1 MVERII
7 DFSARNRF
15 IVFLFIF
22 GLAMAGWWA
31 MRNTPIDAIPDISDT
46 QVIIYT
52 TWMGRSPDLVEDQI
66 TYPIVTALLSA
77 PRVTVVRGF
86 SDFGFSYVYVL
97 FKDGTDI
104 YWARS
109 RVLEY
114 MNQLA
119 GRLPEGVTPQL
130 GPDATAVGWIFQY
143 ALVDESGQHDLAALR
158 SFQDWSLRYWLRS
171 VDGVAEVASVGGF
184 VRQYQITLDPTKILA
199 YNLALPQVIDKIR
212 MSNNDVGGRVVEF
225 AGTEYMIR
233 GRGYIKSRADIERI
247 AVGVNPRGTPI
258 LIRDVAT
265 VRLGPDMRRGLVE
278 LDGQGEVVGGIVVMR
293 FGENAPQV
301 IERLKAK
308 LKELEPAM
316 PPGVKVV
323 STYDRSDLI
332 RESIATANENL
343 LEELIVV
350 SVLIVGFL
358 LHLRSALI
366 PILTLPLAVL
376 ISFIPMYVMG
386 IGMNIMSIGGIIVAI
401 GDMVDAAII
410 MVDNAHKRLEEWE
423 REGRQRGQAR
433 HPDCVRQAGRP
444 GDLRLLAGDRHCLHA
459 GLHPGGPGRAPVQTP
474 GVHQEP
480 GHCHERGAGHHPD
493 PGGAA
498 PARARPHHPRAAPP
512 GELAVAAPLWAHPAA
527 GPAPPLDGHSA
538 RARRVPS
545 RCRWRSSAWVSEF
558 MPPLYEG
565 TILYMPTTLPGLSV
579 TAAAQLLQK
588 MDRTLKSFPEVARVF
603 GKAGRAETS
612 TDPAPFS
619 MMEVVVQ
626 LKPKE
631 QWRPG
636 LTYEGLV
643 AEMDKALQLPGVTN
657 AWTMPIKARIDML
670 TTGVRTPVGIKIFG
684 PDLKQIEEIGKH
696 IEIVAQEV
704 PGTRS
709 VYAERVSGGYFL
721 DFDIRRDE
729 IARYGLTVMDVGQ
742 IIESAIGGESIA
754 TTIEGRERYP
764 INVRYPRE
772 LRDTPE
778 KLQRVLVTTPTGTQV
793 PLAQLTTLRVLS
805 GPAMIR
811 DENGMLSGYVYV
823 DMAGRDIG
831 GYVEDLKRVVRDK
844 VALPPGYTIA
854 WSGQYEFMQ
863 RVRERLKIFVP
874 LTIASIFILFYFTFR
889 SVAET
894 LMVMLG
900 VPFALVGGVWYLV
913 WLGYNMSI
921 AVWVGLIALAGI
933 AAETS
938 AVMLAYLD
946 EACAQRQAAGQ
957 FHTFQDVLHAVHAG
971 AVQRIRPMAM
981 LSLANILGLIPV
993 MWATGTGADVMKRL
1007 AAPMVG
1013 GVLSA
1018 MLLTLVVIPA
1028 LYVIWRWHDRCQAS
1042 SRSRPDDQGSDNRS
1056 TPQWIMIHARAGM
1069 TSRSPHSLHSSARM
1083 SSRV

>member
-1 MVERII
+1 
-7 DFSARNRF
+7 
-15 IVFLFIF
+15 
-22 GLAMAGWWA
+22 
-31 MRNTPIDAIPDISDT
+31 
-46 QVIIYT
+46 
-52 TWMGRSPDLVEDQI
+52 
-66 TYPIVTALLSA
+66 
-77 PRVTVVRGF
+77 
-86 SDFGFSYVYVL
+86 
-97 FKDGTDI
+97 
-104 YWARS
+104 
-109 RVLEY
+109 
-114 MNQLA
+114 
-119 GRLPEGVTPQL
+119 
-130 GPDATAVGWIFQY
+130 
-143 ALVDESGQHDLAALR
+143 
-158 SFQDWSLRYWLRS
+158 
-171 VDGVAEVASVGGF
+171 
-184 VRQYQITLDPTKILA
+184 
-199 YNLALPQVIDKIR
+199 
-212 MSNNDVGGRVVEF
+212 
-225 AGTEYMIR
+225 
-233 GRGYIKSRADIERI
+233 
-247 AVGVNPRGTPI
+247 
-258 LIRDVAT
+258 
-265 VRLGPDMRRGLVE
+265 
-278 LDGQGEVVGGIVVMR
+278 MR

-308 LKELEPAM
+308 LKDLEPAM
-316 PPGVKVV
+316 PSGVKVV
-323 STYDRSDLI
+323 TTYDRSDLI
-332 RESIATANENL
+332 RESIATANESL
-343 LEELIVV
+343 LEVLLVV
-350 SVLIVGFL
+350 SGLIVGFL

-401 GDMVDAAII
+401 GDMVDAAIS
-410 MVDNAHKRLEEWE
+410 MVDNAHRRLETWE
-423 REGRQRGQAR
+423 RAGRHGDRLEILITSAKQVGPTIFASLLVIAIAFMPVFTLEAQEGRLFKPLAFTKSLAIAMSAVLAITLIPAVLPLLVRGRIIAEQR
-433 HPDCVRQAGRP
+433 HPVTWLLQRLYVP
-444 GDLRLLAGDRHCLHA
+444 ILRLALRLRWVVVLLA
-459 GLHPGGPGRAPVQTP
+459 
-474 GVHQEP
+474 
-480 GHCHERGAGHHPD
+480 
-493 PGGAA
+493 
-498 PARARPHHPRAAPP
+498 
-512 GELAVAAPLWAHPAA
+512 LACALMVPLAFQRL
-527 GPAPPLDGHSA
+527 G
-538 RARRVPS
+538 
-545 RCRWRSSAWVSEF
+545 SEF

-588 MDRTLKSFPEVARVF
+588 MDRILKNFPEVERVF

-626 LKPKE
+626 LKPTA

-643 AEMDKALQLPGVTN
+643 AEMDQALQLPGVTN

-696 IEIVAQEV
+696 IEMAAQAV
-704 PGTRS
+704 TGTRS

-772 LRDTPE
+772 LRDNAD
-778 KLQRVLVTTPTGTQV
+778 KLQRVLVATPSGAQV
-793 PLAQLTTLRVLS
+793 PLAQLATLRVLS

-831 GYVEDLKRVVRDK
+831 GYVEELKRVVREQ

-863 RVRERLKIFVP
+863 RVQERLKIFVP
-874 LTIASIFILFYFTFR
+874 LTIASIFVLFYFTFR

-913 WLGYNMSI
+913 WLEYNMSILEYNMSI
-921 AVWVGLIALAGI
+921 AVWVGFIALAGI

-946 EACAQRQAAGQ
+946 EACAQRRAAGQ

-981 LSLANILGLIPV
+981 VSLANILGLIPV
-993 MWATGTGADVMKRL
+993 MWATGTGADVIKRL

-1028 LYVIWRWHDRCQAS
+1028 LYVIWRWHVDVKRQAGAGQTTKAVITGA
-1042 SRSRPDDQGSDNRS
+1042 RPNGS
-1056 TPQWIMIHARAGM
+1056 
-1069 TSRSPHSLHSSARM
+1069 
-1083 SSRV
+1083 

>member
-1 MVERII
+1 MVARII

-15 IVFLFIF
+15 IVFLLIF
-22 GLAMAGWWA
+22 GLGMAGWWA

-66 TYPIVTALLSA
+66 TYPIVTTLLSA

-158 SFQDWSLRYWLRS
+158 SFQDWSLRYWLHS

-199 YNLALPQVIDKIR
+199 YNLMLPEVIEKIR

-225 AGTEYMIR
+225 TGAEDMIR

-247 AVGVNPRGTPI
+247 AVGVNARGTPI
-258 LIRDVAT
+258 LLRDVAT
-265 VRLGPDMRRGLVE
+265 VRLGPDMRRGPVE
-278 LDGQGEVVGGIVVMR
+278 LDGQGEVVGGGVVMR

-301 IERLKAK
+301 IERLKTK
-308 LKELEPAM
+308 LKELKPAM
-316 PPGVKVV
+316 PAGVKVV
-323 STYDRSDLI
+323 TTYDRSDLI
-332 RESIATANENL
+332 RQSIATAKENL
-343 LEELIVV
+343 VEELLVV

-376 ISFIPMYVMG
+376 ISFIPMYFMG

-410 MVDNAHKRLEEWE
+410 MVDNAHRRLEEWE
-423 REGRQRGQAR
+423 RAGRRGDRLDILIASAKEVGPAIFASLLVIAIAFMPVFTLEAQEGRLFKPLAFTKNLAIAMSAVLAITLIPAVLPLLVRGRIIAEQR
-433 HPDCVRQAGRP
+433 HPVSWLLQRLYAP
-444 GDLRLLAGDRHCLHA
+444 ILRLALRLRWMVVLLALGCALTV
-459 GLHPGGPGRAPVQTP
+459 P
-474 GVHQEP
+474 
-480 GHCHERGAGHHPD
+480 
-493 PGGAA
+493 
-498 PARARPHHPRAAPP
+498 
-512 GELAVAAPLWAHPAA
+512 LAFQRL
-527 GPAPPLDGHSA
+527 G
-538 RARRVPS
+538 
-545 RCRWRSSAWVSEF
+545 SEF

-588 MDRTLKSFPEVARVF
+588 MDRILTTFPEVERVF

-626 LKPKE
+626 LKPSA

-643 AEMDKALQLPGVTN
+643 AEMDQALQLPGVTN
-657 AWTMPIKARIDML
+657 AWTMPIRARIDML

-696 IEIVAQEV
+696 IEMAAQAV

-772 LRDTPE
+772 LRDNAD
-778 KLQRVLVTTPTGTQV
+778 KLQRVLVATPTGTQV
-793 PLAQLTTLRVLS
+793 PLAQLATLRVLS

-811 DENGMLSGYVYV
+811 DENGLLSGYVYV

-831 GYVEDLKRVVRDK
+831 GYVEDLKRAVRDQ
-844 VALPPGYTIA
+844 VTLPPGYTLA
-854 WSGQYEFMQ
+854 WSGQYEFMR
-863 RVRERLKIFVP
+863 RVQERLKIFVP
-874 LTIASIFILFYFTFR
+874 LTIASIFVLFYFTFR

-900 VPFALVGGVWYLV
+900 VPFALV
-913 WLGYNMSI
+913 WLDYNMSI
-921 AVWVGLIALAGI
+921 AVWVGLIVLAGI

-957 FHTFQDVLHAVHAG
+957 IHTFQDVLDTVQAG

-981 LSLANILGLIPV
+981 AGLANILGLIPV
-993 MWATGTGADVMKRL
+993 MWATGTGADIMKRL

-1018 MLLTLVVIPA
+1018 MLLTLLVIPA
-1028 LYVIWRWHDRCQAS
+1028 LYLIWHWHADVKRHLGAGQTATVLVTGVHPNAS
-1042 SRSRPDDQGSDNRS
+1042 
-1056 TPQWIMIHARAGM
+1056 
-1069 TSRSPHSLHSSARM
+1069 
-1083 SSRV
+1083 